1 MRSRRTPRACWSW
14 SRSTCAAFPTARH
27 PTRLGY
33 APATTREMTAYDV
46 VVLGGGS
53 AGEAV
58 ARGLADRE
66 RSVALVGDRLV
77 GGEGPYLACM
87 PSKAMLR
94 AAAQG
99 RSWRDAVRFRDEV
112 AEHRDDGET
121 ARSLAEAAI
130 EVVRGRG
137 VITSPGVVHVSGREL
152 HYTDLVIA
160 TGSAAVVP
168 RLEGVDESSTWTSDD
183 ALSSDELPAR
193 LLVLGGGPIGCELAQ
208 VYARFGSDVT
218 LIESSEHLLPKE
230 PRFVGE
236 LIRVALEADGVDVQL
251 NKQLERAPDDD
262 TRLLVATGTKPRVD
276 GIGLEGLGIKPNDDG
291 ALGTDERMRVVDHV
305 WAVGDVNGIAP
316 YTHAANYQAKVVV
329 DNLTGT
335 PRRADHRA
343 MPRTVYTDPSVFCFG
358 DTSGEPAVQMKVGE
372 TARAAVEERDE
383 GLVALYADVAAGVLT
398 GAAVVGPGADH
409 WAAELTL
416 AIRAQT
422 PLPVLADVVH
432 AFPTFPEALEPA
444 YAEIASQR
452 VRTADA

>member
-1 MRSRRTPRACWSW
+1 MAS
-14 SRSTCAAFPTARH
+14 
-27 PTRLGY
+27 
-33 APATTREMTAYDV
+33 YDV

-58 ARGLADRE
+58 ARGLAERG
-66 RSVALVGDRLV
+66 RSVAVVESRLV
-77 GGEGPYLACM
+77 GGECPYLACM

-99 RSWRDAVRFRDEV
+99 RTWQEALRFRDEI
-112 AEHRDDGET
+112 AEHRDDT
-121 ARSLAEAAI
+121 ATAKSLTDAGV

-137 VITSPGVVHVSGREL
+137 VITAPGLVRVGGREL
-152 HYTDLVIA
+152 RYTDLVVA
-160 TGSAAVVP
+160 TGSEAVIP
-168 RLEGVDESSTWTSDD
+168 PLDGLDESSVWTSDT

-193 LLVLGGGPIGCELAQ
+193 LLILGGGPIGCELAQ

-218 LIESSEHLLPKE
+218 VVESSEHLLPKD
-230 PRFVGE
+230 PPFIGAA
-236 LIRVALEADGVDVQL
+236 IREALERDGVTVRVDEQI
-251 NKQLERAPDDD
+251 ERAPDDGV
-262 TRLLVATGTKPRVD
+262 RVLAATGTKPRVD
-276 GIGLEGLGIKPNDDG
+276 GLGLEVLGIKPNDDG
-291 ALGTDERMRVVDHV
+291 ALGTDERMRVIDHV
-305 WAVGDVNGIAP
+305 WAIGDVNGIAP
-316 YTHAANYQAKVVV
+316 YTHAANYQARVVV

-335 PRRADHRA
+335 LRKADHRA
-343 MPRTVYTDPSVFCFG
+343 IPRTVYTDPSVFCVG
-358 DTSGEPAVQMKVGE
+358 DTSGRPAAQMKIAE

-383 GLVALYADVAAGVLT
+383 GLVALYADATADVLV

-416 AIRAQT
+416 AIRARI

-444 YAEIASQR
+444 YAELAGPR